1 MAAAAPEERRRLIDE
16 AEELLGRLRTIDA
29 AIARRNPPF
38 DAFFFE
44 NELSQTR
51 FWAFEKGGAEPLPTD
66 QAALWKD
73 LAGRMAR
80 EAAEP
85 GPQGLLVPVHR
96 DYHAN
101 NLMRAADG
109 RLALIDFQDL
119 RFGPRDYDGVSLRFE
134 RAGALLPLP
143 APGRYQDAV
152 VLQRAWKVLGTF
164 EKMLAKGRS
173 VYTLHRDTARRVI
186 RQCTPPGSAYA
197 PLLPFLG
204 SPSA

>member
-1 MAAAAPEERRRLIDE
+1 
-16 AEELLGRLRTIDA
+16 
-29 AIARRNPPF
+29 
-38 DAFFFE
+38 
-44 NELSQTR
+44 
-51 FWAFEKGGAEPLPTD
+51 
-66 QAALWKD
+66 
-73 LAGRMAR
+73 MAR

-143 APGRYQDAV
+143 APGRYREAV

-164 EKMLAKGRS
+164 EKMLSKGRG
-173 VYTLHRDTARRVI
+173 VYAVHRDTARRVI
-186 RQCTPPGSAYA
+186 RKCTSPGSAYGA
-197 PLLPFLG
+197 LLPFLDG
-204 SPSA
+204 PPA